1 MEMNIKPTEAE
12 FEILNILWEH
22 GPSSVGQVNEILGK
36 KKEVGYTTTLKMM
49 QIMTDKGLTLRNTT
63 ERKHIY
69 VAAISERKVK
79 ENMLTRFLNAAF
91 NGSASKLVMQLLDHE
106 HTTKEELDEIR
117 SMIDKLENH

>member
-1 MEMNIKPTEAE
+1 MERNIKPTEAE
-12 FEILNILWEH
+12 FEILSILWEH

-49 QIMTDKGLTLRNTT
+49 QIMTDKGLTQRNTT

-69 VAAISERKVK
+69 EAAISERKVK

-117 SMIDKLENH
+117 SLIDKLENQ